1 MSAEALA
8 RVLATSGAFTASDG
22 YTSVRIL
29 EGRDLAERI
38 LADPAP
44 LLAALAEAGV
54 LTEHEQALIHYRHG
68 VNSGTLGAT
77 NTPES
82 IAVAV
87 QRYEQETHG
96 PIGVERIEVR
106 TKFTHLTPWTEVPR

>member
-8 RVLATSGAFTASDG
+8 RVLAANVGPDSLDW
-22 YTSVRIL
+22 
-29 EGRDLAERI
+29 EGHARRI
-38 LADPAP
+38 LADPGP

-82 IAVAV
+82 IAAAV
-87 QRYEQETHG
+87 QRYERETHG

-106 TKFTHLTPWTEVPR
+106 TKFTHLTEWTGVQP